1 MSHNPSSARRPATTT
16 RYGRP
21 IFYDRQIVI
30 RICRRL
36 LDRED
41 LQAICAEPGMPIAP
55 AFLGW
60 VQDHKEAREI
70 YQSSQNV
77 GIDRILSK
85 KLGLPMTHTDGWQ
98 WEEEVRANIERG
110 WPADSIARKYIPP
123 DWSKVYPLLGDPPVW
138 STENMQA
145 YDDLIKSFTQ
155 MLEPR
160 DLMELIWVK
169 EATDATWEG
178 RRNAREKN
186 ALPERKFRQELQV
199 EVQLQQ
205 QRGAAEANV
214 AKAATA
220 LDHSRGLEGS
230 HKYYQGLD
238 TAHTRAIKRRDHA
251 LRQIE
256 RWRDGLGGKARTLSD
271 RFIAEQSLAER
282 YGADQ
287 FVADAR
293 MGAPAGESSED
304 DRPVAPPHDAAEAA
318 PLIAQSVETASAAP
332 ALASTGDTAGAA
344 PPPAPAGKTVEAASA
359 VEPAQA
365 APPLASTPDTAHASP
380 LLAPTGHTAESA
392 PSLVGETMEA
402 AGAKSKGTQ
411 NELREANRSQPEERA
426 QEPRTEDA
434 SWESGCEPQR
444 PAARTGQHQPPQSC
458 YCAAD

>member
-1 MSHNPSSARRPATTT
+1 MSHDSSSARRPATTT

-21 IFYDRQIVI
+21 ILYDREIFI
-30 RICRRL
+30 RICARL
-36 LDRED
+36 VDRED
-41 LQAICAEPGMPIAP
+41 LRAICAEPGMPIGP
-55 AFLGW
+55 VFLGW
-60 VQDHKEAREI
+60 IQDHKEAREI

-77 GIDRILSK
+77 AVDRMLSEILGIAT
-85 KLGLPMTHTDGWQ
+85 PPTDGSE
-98 WEEEVRANIERG
+98 WEEQVRANIERG
-110 WPADSIARKYIPP
+110 WPADCIERKYIPP
-123 DWSKVYPLLGDPPVW
+123 DLSKVYPLVGDPPVW

-145 YDDLIKSFTQ
+145 YDDLINSFTQ

-178 RRNAREKN
+178 GRNAREKN
-186 ALPERKFRQELQV
+186 ALPERKFRQQLI
-199 EVQLQQ
+199 EVGQS
-205 QRGAAEANV
+205 GAAEATV

-220 LDHSRGLEGS
+220 LDHSRGLEGDY
-230 HKYYQGLD
+230 KYYQGLD
-238 TAHTRAIKRRDHA
+238 VAHTRAIKRRDHA

-256 RWRDGLGGKARTLSD
+256 RWRDGLGGKARALSD
-271 RFIAEQSLAER
+271 RFISEQMLAER

-287 FVADAR
+287 VVADAEI
-293 MGAPAGESSED
+293 GAPAGERSED

-344 PPPAPAGKTVEAASA
+344 PPPAPAGKTAEAASA

-380 LLAPTGHTAESA
+380 PLAPTGHTAESA
-392 PSLVGETMEA
+392 PSLVGETVEA
-402 AGAKSKGTQ
+402 AGAKSKGTR

-434 SWESGCEPQR
+434 SWESGCQPQR
-444 PAARTGQHQPPQSC
+444 PATRTGQHQPPQSC
-458 YCAAD
+458 CCAAD